1 MDVLGIIPAR
11 SGSKGIKQKNIQ
23 KLDGKPLIQYS
34 IEQALDSKIS
44 KLVVNTDDPKIA
56 LLSKSLGAEI
66 PFLRPKKLAGD
77 KTTTYDVI
85 ENTISHFKKISYFP
99 DIVVILQPTTPFR
112 PKDIINDSISLL
124 QTEKAS
130 SVLAVRSTKD
140 HSDII
145 LKKPHKFL
153 KTTSNNF
160 FKKSRR
166 QDRSSL
172 FVPSGLIYTFW
183 TKNLEKYGNLYGPN
197 IFPYISND
205 NFNNIDIDIPFDFFI
220 AEMVAKYWK
229 KYKNKWI

>member
-85 ENTISHFKKISYFP
+85 ENTISHFKKISYFA

-124 QTEKAS
+124 QLKHLYT
-130 SVLAVRSTKD
+130 
-140 HSDII
+140 II
-145 LKKPHKFL
+145 LH
-153 KTTSNNF
+153 
-160 FKKSRR
+160 
-166 QDRSSL
+166 
-172 FVPSGLIYTFW
+172 
-183 TKNLEKYGNLYGPN
+183 
-197 IFPYISND
+197 
-205 NFNNIDIDIPFDFFI
+205 
-220 AEMVAKYWK
+220 
-229 KYKNKWI
+229 